1 MYKYQS
7 DAWQMANLN
16 AFVSILELKL
26 NYVHIYIY
34 IHAGEER
41 KLNLKFDNFIEK
53 LISKRN
59 YDLLKF
65 IESWWKLFFPSFT

>member
-34 IHAGEER
+34 TRWRGKKI
-41 KLNLKFDNFIEK
+41 KFKI
-53 LISKRN
+53 
-59 YDLLKF
+59 
-65 IESWWKLFFPSFT
+65 

>member
-16 AFVSILELKL
+16 AFISILELKL
-26 NYVHIYIY
+26 NDIYIY
-34 IHAGEER
+34 IHIQEER

-53 LISKRN
+53 LISKKITICWN
-59 YDLLKF
+59 L
-65 IESWWKLFFPSFT
+65 

>member
-16 AFVSILELKL
+16 AFISILELKL
-26 NYVHIYIY
+26 NDIYIY
-34 IHAGEER
+34 IHIQEER

-53 LISKRN
+53 LISK
-59 YDLLKF
+59 K
-65 IESWWKLFFPSFT
+65 ITIC

>member
-1 MYKYQS
+1 MC
-7 DAWQMANLN
+7 
-16 AFVSILELKL
+16 
-26 NYVHIYIY
+26 IYIY

>member
-16 AFVSILELKL
+16 AFISILELKL
-26 NYVHIYIY
+26 NYIY
-34 IHAGEER
+34 IHTQEER

-53 LISKRN
+53 LISK
-59 YDLLKF
+59 K
-65 IESWWKLFFPSFT
+65 ITIC

>member
-16 AFVSILELKL
+16 AFISILELKL
-26 NYVHIYIY
+26 NYIYVY
-34 IHAGEER
+34 IHTQEER

-53 LISKRN
+53 LISK
-59 YDLLKF
+59 K
-65 IESWWKLFFPSFT
+65 ITIC